1 MKTKL
6 LILIFAICVNA
17 QAQTSLVSN
26 VPYFYQYNNVNN
38 PGGTCQITCLA
49 MCLKYYGYTSVTPDY
64 IFNNY
69 DYNIGKTAPGWA
81 GMFNQMAINQG
92 LNVRCNGWVEGDGK
106 DIYYMRALLA
116 QGKPVTVSG
125 YLTGY
130 GHVITLVGFNGTHYI
145 ANDPA
150 GQWSGQ
156 YQYGGYC
163 QCDPTEGKYIYYD
176 KNDLENAII
185 FSGDVEIREIYYING
200 YTGPNGPTDAVAPTT
215 AISVSNTNSF
225 QTANFTSTFNDADN
239 ALGSGVDKGYYNVL
253 NYNGTEWRANATR
266 GFYCDNFDSIIHTDW
281 VNSVGTWT
289 IQNKTLVQTDET
301 NANTMLTAAVTQSL
315 SNRYIY
321 HWMGNVGG
329 SGTNRRAGLHFM
341 CSNNTQTNRGDNYF
355 VWLRADLGDVAI
367 YKVTGNTFGS
377 AVAVFNTTTIAPN
390 TWYDIKV
397 MYDRISGLMRVY
409 INNSLIGSYTD
420 ANPITT
426 GNYISFR
433 SGNSK
438 YSINNLKVYR
448 SRGTSTGIS
457 VGNTLN
463 TDVWIENQTPSAAA
477 CMIKSLSTD
486 SAGNI
491 SLLSSKNINIDY
503 TKPLPTI
510 IKDGTL
516 NDVDTTTQL
525 NQLSANWQAFT
536 DNNSGVLEYQYTIG
550 TSPLATNILAYTTNT
565 LSSNFTALGLSLIPN
580 QIYYVSVKSK
590 NGAGLWSLPVS
601 SDGILAYALT
611 TGVNEISNSSVLL
624 FPNPTQDV
632 LNIITTK
639 NDLKNYTI
647 TDLIGK
653 DLISGNFEINN
664 NQIATNGLVHG
675 AYFIKITNNYNKTI
689 TIKFI
694 KN

>member
-1 MKTKL
+1 MKIKL
-6 LILIFAICVNA
+6 LILMIGICLSA
-17 QAQTSLVSN
+17 KSQTSLVPN

-69 DYNIGKTAPGWA
+69 NYNTAKTAPGWA

-130 GHVITLVGFNGTHYI
+130 GHVITLVGFNGTQYI

-150 GQWSGQ
+150 GHWSEQ

-163 QCDPTEGKYIYYD
+163 QCDPTEGKYVYYD
-176 KNDLENAII
+176 KTALENAIV
-185 FSGDVEIREIYYING
+185 FNGDVEIREIYYING
-200 YTGPNGPTDAVAPTT
+200 YTGPYGPADAVSPTT
-215 AISVSNTNSF
+215 SISLANTNPF
-225 QTANFTSTFNDADN
+225 QTTNFTTSFTDLDN
-239 ALGSGVDKGYYNVL
+239 ASGSGVDKGYYNVL
-253 NYNGTEWRANATR
+253 NYNGIEWRANATR
-266 GFYCDNFDSIIHTDW
+266 GFYCDNFDSIIHPDW
-281 VNSVGTWT
+281 TNASGTWT
-289 IQNKTLVQTDET
+289 IQNNTLVQTDET
-301 NANTMLTAAVTQSL
+301 NSNTMLTAAVTQSL

-329 SGTNRRAGLHFM
+329 TGTNRRAGLHFM
-341 CSNNTQTNRGDNYF
+341 CSNNTQNNRGDNYF

-367 YKVTGNTFGS
+367 YKVTSNTFGA

-409 INNSLIGSYTD
+409 INNTLIGSYTD
-420 ANPITT
+420 SNPIST

-438 YSINNLKVYR
+438 YAINNLKVYR
-448 SRGTSTGIS
+448 SRGLSTGVT
-457 VGNTLN
+457 VGSGSN
-463 TDVWIENQTPSAAA
+463 TDVWIENQTPTGAA

-491 SLLSSKNINIDY
+491 SLLGSKSINIDF
-503 TKPLPTI
+503 TSPLSTTV
-510 IKDGTL
+510 KDGIS
-516 NDVDTTTQL
+516 NDVDTTFSF
-525 NQLSANWQAFT
+525 NQLSSNWNAHT
-536 DNNSGVLEYQYTIG
+536 DINSGIVEYQYAIG
-550 TSPLATNILAYTTNT
+550 TTPLATNVKPYTSNAAAASFNASGLTLATN
-565 LSSNFTALGLSLIPN
+565 
-580 QIYYVSVKSK
+580 QMYYVSIKSK
-590 NGAGLWSLPVS
+590 NGAGLWSIPVS
-601 SDGILAYALT
+601 SDGVLVYALT
-611 TGVNEISNSSVLL
+611 TDLNEITTNSVLL
-624 FPNPTQDV
+624 FPNPAQSI
-632 LNIITTK
+632 LNLISTK
-639 NDLKNYTI
+639 NDLNTYIVLDVLGKQLVKGTFDSFDKQVFI
-647 TDLIGK
+647 GDL
-653 DLISGNFEINN
+653 
-664 NQIATNGLVHG
+664 ATGV
-675 AYFIKITNNYNKTI
+675 YFITVTDSENKSATI
-689 TIKFI
+689 RFV